1 MGLDVA
7 SGFLAGR
14 HDSASALAKDSRFTL
29 AVVITLGLG
38 IGVNNSVFTIV
49 NTALIR
55 EVPFEEPDRL
65 LAIGLQ
71 NRDGREVG
79 LSYPEYRDW
88 AAAKSLEGIGVSID
102 ATMNLSEDGLAP
114 ERLRGT
120 YSFNRPVRAPPVE
133 AFPGAPLRPK
143 RRSTGRRS
151 SSSSDSTSGGT
162 DTGPTPRSSADP
174 SGSTMSRRRLSA

>member
-1 MGLDVA
+1 MRLLRRLSYLVRWRRSDAELSEELDVHRELTQRDLERGGLTPGDA
-7 SGFLAGR
+7 ALAARRRLGNLTR
-14 HDSASALAKDSRFTL
+14 AREDARDVWGWTWLQDFWQDVRFGLRVLAKDSRFTL

-88 AAAKSLEGIGVSID
+88 TAAS
-102 ATMNLSEDGLAP
+102 
-114 ERLRGT
+114 
-120 YSFNRPVRAPPVE
+120 PPKAS
-133 AFPGAPLRPK
+133 AFQ
-143 RRSTGRRS
+143 ST
-151 SSSSDSTSGGT
+151 
-162 DTGPTPRSSADP
+162 PP
-174 SGSTMSRRRLSA
+174 